1 MVPRLIAV
9 FALIASSPAP
19 AIAQPSFAVAKQ
31 LHADAQARETT
42 CADAACI
49 AALYEPAAR
58 AYDEYIAHGGSD
70 VTEARYFRADILHF
84 KLQRE
89 EEAGDLYLLVG
100 KVPGKLQRDALVNAV
115 EAFAATQRRD
125 KLYAA
130 ADLYASQLSGPEIV
144 KVLFTLAQFELDHGN
159 DDVAAAR
166 FLLIVTK
173 YPAAREAGPAGDR
186 MLQILAK
193 QRKYAALAE
202 LAKTLATHLAFR
214 SKDRQVAL
222 ARVRVE

>member
-1 MVPRLIAV
+1 
-9 FALIASSPAP
+9 
-19 AIAQPSFAVAKQ
+19 
-31 LHADAQARETT
+31 
-42 CADAACI
+42 
-49 AALYEPAAR
+49 
-58 AYDEYIAHGGSD
+58 
-70 VTEARYFRADILHF
+70 
-84 KLQRE
+84 
-89 EEAGDLYLLVG
+89 
-100 KVPGKLQRDALVNAV
+100 
-115 EAFAATQRRD
+115 
-125 KLYAA
+125 
-130 ADLYASQLSGPEIV
+130 EIV

-222 ARVRVE
+222 ARVRVEALAKQADTDAAAGRYADAAAQLLRAAGEADARAAAQYTLNAGVMFEKARKWDEAIGAYVS